1 VTLFADYLITYVS
14 DGAISDYLV
23 GSGATGAALRL
34 SNATIGSLSS
44 VGTVVGNFSVTGGS
58 TRAYTFTLTAGTSN
72 FSVGGSTLS
81 VSSDISI
88 GLESITAKA
97 TDTGTSVITGSF
109 LINVISTA
117 AVSGF
122 VPTFELFGF

>member
-1 VTLFADYLITYVS
+1 VANFADYLITYVS
-14 DGAISDYLV
+14 DGTVADYLV
-23 GSGATGAALRL
+23 GDSAGAAIRL
-34 SNATIGSLSS
+34 SNATIGSQSS
-44 VGTVVGNFSVTGGS
+44 IGTVVGNFSVAGGS

-81 VSSDISI
+81 VSSNISL

-117 AVSGF
+117 ATGF

>member
-1 VTLFADYLITYVS
+1 MALFADYLITYLS
-14 DGAISDYLV
+14 DGALVDYPI
-23 GSGATGAALRL
+23 GGGASGAAIRL

-44 VGTVVGNFSVTGGS
+44 IGTVVGNFSVAGGS
-58 TRAYTFTLTAGTSN
+58 TRAYTFSLTAGTSN

-81 VSSDISI
+81 VSSGISI

-117 AVSGF
+117 VVSGF
-122 VPTFELFGF
+122 VPT